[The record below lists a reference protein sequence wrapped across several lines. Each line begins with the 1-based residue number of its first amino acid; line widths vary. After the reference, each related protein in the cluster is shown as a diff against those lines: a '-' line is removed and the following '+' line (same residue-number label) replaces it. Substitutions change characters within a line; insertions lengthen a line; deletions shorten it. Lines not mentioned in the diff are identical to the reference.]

1 MRKGCRVW
9 GNAERLPAEGF
20 GRIRRELPFDVVEH
34 AKGSL
39 NIEHEAWSVD
49 EDDVEQAA
57 RAIARELEPNGFGQI
72 DLIDHTQGFILRLAI
87 EPGAVKSRKTGID
100 DLLG

>member
-9 GNAERLPAEGF
+9 GNAERLPEEGF
-20 GRIRRELPFDVVEH
+20 ARIRRDLPFDVVEF

-39 NIEHEAWSVD
+39 NIEHEAFSVD
-49 EDDVEQAA
+49 EGDVERAA
-57 RAIARELEPNGFGQI
+57 WAIARELAPSGFGQI
-72 DLIDHTQGFILRLAI
+72 DLIDHNADFIHRFAI

>member
-9 GNAERLPAEGF
+9 GNAERLPEEGF
-20 GRIRRELPFDVVEH
+20 SRIRRELPFEVVEFS
-34 AKGSL
+34 KGSL

-49 EDDVEQAA
+49 PAMVEQAA
-57 RAIARELEPNGFGQI
+57 EAIARELAPTGFGQI
-72 DLIDHTQGFILRLAI
+72 DLIDHNEDFILRFSI